1 MKVSAALS
9 AAGLADVVWRD
20 GRAAAVAFMAL
31 SSLAG

>member
-9 AAGLADVVWRD
+9 AAGLAGGVWRE

-31 SSLAG
+31 SLIAG